1 MYTICIF
8 VSLHV
13 HDMYVH
19 VMWYTYCNI
28 HVCTMY
34 MYLYIR
40 SLFLCMIFNETQV
53 HNTYGTK
60 FARNIISQNDI
71 LALV

>member
-19 VMWYTYCNI
+19 VMWYTYYNI

-34 MYLYIR
+34 MYVQYI
-40 SLFLCMIFNETQV
+40 LEVYFC
-53 HNTYGTK
+53 
-60 FARNIISQNDI
+60 A
-71 LALV
+71 